1 MTPESHDVGRAMAR
15 ALGTG
20 PSRSTLQAQRESVV
34 SAMIAA
40 SRPRIHPLAATA
52 LAFGV
57 FALAALFVRF
67 WSSPGELSAKV
78 AGVPLA
84 PHARLVASQSE
95 QVEFS
100 DGSRIALEPE
110 ARIEISRLSSERADI
125 VLDDG
130 RLAASIR
137 KGTGR
142 AWTISAGPFDVRVV
156 GTEFSVL
163 WERDQQAFAV
173 SVREGKVLVFGK
185 DLPAAGVPL
194 EAGGRFERRLEPL
207 PSRSV
212 EPPPAAPAPSVGEAP
227 PSDPPRDPAPARVP
241 SEPDWTKLA
250 REAQYAR
257 ALELAERS
265 GFERLTRE
273 LAENDLLLLAN
284 TARYAGDARK
294 ARMALQ
300 KLRSRFPRG
309 AAAPVSAL
317 YLARIA
323 EDHDKN
329 PVEAAHWLNVF
340 LNESPRGGL
349 AADARAR
356 LLSLLLKQGN
366 RQRAREVAADYLK
379 YHPDG
384 PHAAKARGLVGS
396 AD

>member
-1 MTPESHDVGRAMAR
+1 MTPGSHDAGRAMAR

-20 PSRSTLQAQRESVV
+20 PSRSTLQAQREAVV
-34 SAMIAA
+34 GAMIAA
-40 SRPRIHPLAATA
+40 ARPKPFPIWAAA

-57 FALAALFVRF
+57 FTVAALVWFQFQKR
-67 WSSPGELSAKV
+67 ELSAQV
-78 AGVPLA
+78 GGVPLA
-84 PHARLVASQSE
+84 AHARVVASRAE

-100 DGSRIALEPE
+100 DGSRLALEPE

-130 RLAASIR
+130 KLAASIQ

-142 AWTISAGPFDVRVV
+142 SWTISAGPFDVRVV
-156 GTEFSVL
+156 GTEFSVQ
-163 WERDQQAFAV
+163 WERDRRAFAV
-173 SVREGKVLVFGK
+173 SVSEGKVLVFGK
-185 DLPAAGVPL
+185 DLPATGLPL
-194 EAGGRFERRLEPL
+194 EAGGRFERKFEPRVARP
-207 PSRSV
+207 PS
-212 EPPPAAPAPSVGEAP
+212 PPPVAPVPSSQDVASPE
-227 PSDPPRDPAPARVP
+227 PPRDPSSTRGA

-250 REAQYAR
+250 RDAEYAR

-265 GFERLTRE
+265 GFDRLTRE
-273 LAENDLLLLAN
+273 LGENDLLLLAN

-294 ARMALQ
+294 ARTALQ
-300 KLRSRFPRG
+300 KLRSRFPHG

-329 PVEAAHWLNVF
+329 SVEAAHWLSVF

-349 AADARAR
+349 SADARAR

-366 RQRAREVAADYLK
+366 RARAREVASDYLK

-384 PHAAKARGLVGS
+384 PHAAKARGILAS
-396 AD
+396 SN